1 MGGEISWIFVYEQ
14 QSDWNYSDMAKHAY
28 SVWNWQSA
36 IYSGRYSPA
45 YFVDLAHV
53 LQWNVCCLSV
63 VYSFLDTFLRGGLFV
78 FPIFFHI
85 FVIKYFY
92 VQNRIIYLFFGNFF
106 IWFTRKKCERRIIA
120 IFDFPFQFPCQ
131 AMFVN
136 LVFLSKIP
144 SIDQTRGFWKVEYFK
159 KKLKDEVVFFCG

>member
-1 MGGEISWIFVYEQ
+1 MRGEISWIFPCEQ

-28 SVWNWQSA
+28 SVWNWKSA
-36 IYSGRYSPA
+36 IYSGRYSRA
-45 YFVDLAHV
+45 SFVDLTHV

-63 VYSFLDTFLRGGLFV
+63 IYFFLDTFLRGGLFV
-78 FPIFFHI
+78 FPIFSHI

-92 VQNRIIYLFFGNFF
+92 LQNRIIYLFFEIFF
-106 IWFTRKKCERRIIA
+106 IWFNGKKCKRRIIA

-131 AMFVN
+131 EMFVN

-144 SIDQTRGFWKVEYFK
+144 SIDQIARFWKVEYFK
-159 KKLKDEVVFFCG
+159 KKLKDEIVFFCG